1 MEQVSII
8 GYREKCGSPSPG
20 PESNRHLLHQ
30 ITVSLSPLSYRGTGA
45 APHLEGEYKRG
56 AAKRMGEKGV
66 ARPSLELGSGL
77 YRRAIQTQFSA
88 GIVILSEELRYA
100 QIIRARPGLWRPSAD
115 SNCCNGIHRSTH
127 SFMAVYKADSVSTR
141 SAGRSRFLCVG
152 TPGQVIA
159 ATAFLPDTM
168 TVGSAAWRARPS
180 AQFIG
185 WFSACGILHTEG
197 VAADA
202 PTPPTLRE
210 GGKGGGKKVGAQG
223 HTPPRSHFR
232 INSGCDSSKRRNYQI
247 LL

>member
-1 MEQVSII
+1 MS
-8 GYREKCGSPSPG
+8 
-20 PESNRHLLHQ
+20 HLLRPKL
-30 ITVSLSPLSYRGTGA
+30 TYSSGWY
-45 APHLEGEYKRG
+45 
-56 AAKRMGEKGV
+56 
-66 ARPSLELGSGL
+66 AR
-77 YRRAIQTQFSA
+77 QFSA

-202 PTPPTLRE
+202 PTPPHPCE
-210 GGKGGGKKVGAQG
+210 GGRGMGAQG
-223 HTPPRSHFR
+223 HTLPHSHFR
-232 INSGCDSSKRRNYQI
+232 IYHALRFPHEGITATFSVK
-247 LL
+247 